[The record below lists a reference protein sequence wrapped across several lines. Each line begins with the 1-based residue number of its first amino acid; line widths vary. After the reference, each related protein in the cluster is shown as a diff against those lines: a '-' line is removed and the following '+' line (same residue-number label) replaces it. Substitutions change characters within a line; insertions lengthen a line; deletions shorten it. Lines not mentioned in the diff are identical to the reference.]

1 MAARKALMRILVLIL
16 VTALFCT
23 ACHNHNE
30 QDTTRMPT
38 EASGEP
44 TDSLQ
49 ETRPTLIVGST
60 RAVAGEKGVEV
71 MVQILRNPGIL
82 GMDFDIYYDETIM
95 TLVDAQSELQVEGY
109 VYTPPAYYRN
119 PTTFLWDAQ
128 DVNWTSDGVFL
139 TLRFDIA
146 EDAPAG
152 NYEVKLMY
160 SYGNIFNGDLEPV
173 DVAVRNS
180 NISIGE

>member
-71 MVQILRNPGIL
+71 IHTSVVLSVISNP
-82 GMDFDIYYDETIM
+82 
-95 TLVDAQSELQVEGY
+95 SLQTG
-109 VYTPPAYYRN
+109 N
-119 PTTFLWDAQ
+119 PHRQ
-128 DVNWTSDGVFL
+128 CGQ
-139 TLRFDIA
+139 
-146 EDAPAG
+146 
-152 NYEVKLMY
+152 
-160 SYGNIFNGDLEPV
+160 
-173 DVAVRNS
+173 
-180 NISIGE
+180 